1 MTDSYDNPN
10 TRPPG
15 TVPTSDDLAAPLD
28 STLPPSYPAGS
39 GDFESG
45 ATYETGTYGTST
57 YTGAHVADD
66 DSSSSTVDQAK
77 EKVGQAKE
85 KAGEVK
91 EQVKGEAQNV
101 KQTAVEAG
109 SRVAGT
115 AKEQAANVTGE
126 ARRQAKD
133 MLQQTRT
140 QLTSQAS
147 GGQQKVAGAIRT
159 LGTEL
164 STMASASDQP
174 GVATDLVH
182 QASGIVDSVASWFEN
197 KEPADVLQE
206 VTSYARRRPG
216 TFLLVAATAG
226 LVVGR
231 LARGLKDDA
240 AQGAGDAQA
249 GYAGGYTTGTAG
261 YSTDTGYTSDAYTAP
276 ATSGYSTPTTSAYGT
291 TTYGTPDVPGT
302 TTGGYGGTA

>member
-1 MTDSYDNPN
+1 MTESYDNPS

-15 TVPTSDDLAAPLD
+15 TLPTSDDLGDTPLAD

-39 GDFESG
+39 G
-45 ATYETGTYGTST
+45 TYETGTYGTST
-57 YTGAHVADD
+57 YTGAHVADEPAD
-66 DSSSSTVDQAK
+66 QGGDSR
-77 EKVGQAKE
+77 VGQAKE

-91 EQVKGEAQNV
+91 DQVKGEAQNV

-133 MLQQTRT
+133 MLQQTKT
-140 QLTSQAS
+140 QLTSQVG
-147 GGQQKVAGAIRT
+147 GGQQKLAGSIRT

-174 GVATDLVH
+174 GVASDLVH
-182 QASGIVDSVASWFEN
+182 QASGVVDSVASWFEN
-197 KEPADVLQE
+197 KEPADVLAE
-206 VTSYARRRPG
+206 VTSFARRKPG

-240 AQGAGDAQA
+240 SGGQGGDAQA
-249 GYAGGYTTGTAG
+249 GYAAGGYPAGTTTGYETGTTG
-261 YSTDTGYTSDAYTAP
+261 YTTDTGYTSDAYTA
-276 ATSGYSTPTTSAYGT
+276 PTTSAYGT
-291 TTYGTPDVPGT
+291 TTYGTPDVPGS

>member
-1 MTDSYDNPN
+1 MTESYDNPS

-15 TVPTSDDLAAPLD
+15 TLPTSDEVGEAPLSD

-39 GDFESG
+39 G
-45 ATYETGTYGTST
+45 TYETGTYGTTT
-57 YTGAHVADD
+57 YTGAHVADEPAE
-66 DSSSSTVDQAK
+66 SGGSTAD
-77 EKVGQAKE
+77 QAKE
-85 KAGEVK
+85 KAGELK
-91 EQVKGEAQNV
+91 DQVKGEAQNV

-133 MLQQTRT
+133 MLQQTKS
-140 QLTSQAS
+140 QLTSQVG
-147 GGQQKVAGAIRT
+147 GGQQKLAGGIRT

-164 STMASASDQP
+164 STMAGASDQP
-174 GVATDLVH
+174 GVASDLVH
-182 QASGIVDSVASWFEN
+182 QASGVVDSVASWFEN
-197 KEPADVLQE
+197 KEPADVLAE
-206 VTSYARRRPG
+206 VTAYARRKPG
-216 TFLLVAATAG
+216 TFLLAAAAAG

-231 LARGLKDDA
+231 LARGLKDEA
-240 AQGAGDAQA
+240 ADQADAQPQHLATDYSA
-249 GYAGGYTTGTAG
+249 GTTGYT
-261 YSTDTGYTSDAYTAP
+261 TDTGYTADAYT
-276 ATSGYSTPTTSAYGT
+276 TPTTSAYGT

>member
-1 MTDSYDNPN
+1 MTESYDNPS

-15 TVPTSDDLAAPLD
+15 TLPTSDDLGDTPLAD

-39 GDFESG
+39 G
-45 ATYETGTYGTST
+45 TYETGTYGTTT
-57 YTGAHVADD
+57 YTGAHVADESA
-66 DSSSSTVDQAK
+66 DSAGDSGGSKADQAR
-77 EKVGQAKE
+77 EKAGQAKE

-101 KQTAVEAG
+101 AQTAAAAG

-115 AKEQAANVTGE
+115 AKEQAATVTGE

-133 MLQQTRT
+133 MLQQTKNQVST
-140 QLTSQAS
+140 QAFD
-147 GGQQKVAGAIRT
+147 GQQKLAGGIRT

-174 GVATDLVH
+174 GVASDLVH
-182 QASGIVDSVASWFEN
+182 QASGIVDSVASWIEN
-197 KEPADVLQE
+197 REPADVLAE
-206 VTSYARRRPG
+206 VTSFARRKPG
-216 TFLLVAATAG
+216 AFLLGAAVAG

-231 LARGLKDDA
+231 LARGLKDEASND
-240 AQGAGDAQA
+240 QGADAQPEHL
-249 GYAGGYTTGTAG
+249 AGGYTTGTTG
-261 YSTDTGYTSDAYTAP
+261 YTTDTGYTSDAYSTP
-276 ATSGYSTPTTSAYGT
+276 TTPTTSAYGT